1 MSDFPETELS
11 VGDIPPES
19 DDQVTEPI
27 PELMQQ
33 DRLAKLGRELAKR
46 RQEWVRARRSSG
58 IERRWKNDWD
68 QYNGLDPVN
77 TAAASMM
84 DSVQQ
89 GGFPAAG
96 RKDSKPQ
103 RSKVFVNITR
113 PKTNSAVARL
123 QEMLFPTDDR
133 NWGLTLAPVDEPSS
147 PIKPFIGKS
156 AAPAA
161 ASPVNLN
168 QAPQVGSAPAPSS
181 DVPVPQNDTPVAQ
194 GQQAPQGQPG
204 QPGPQAPQAPKGSGL
219 PPSDGLLTD
228 AENTALLQRQA
239 SQKALTAMEEE
250 IDSQLDEAH
259 YNAIGRQVLHYAGVM
274 GTGVI
279 KGPIVVNRMRKM
291 WQPMGDIHVLK
302 MVEEKKPSL
311 ECLDP
316 RHIFPDPSCG
326 NDIHNGSGIFEYQDY
341 TPKRVRELSK
351 QPGYIAE
358 SISKVLEEGPAQD
371 YDVEL
376 YESMT
381 KEEQNEA
388 AEDRKHFKVWS
399 YWGDFEPED
408 LRAAGV
414 DVADGELAVVS
425 GCVIMVNDTVIKAFE
440 NPLETGDFP
449 YDFFTWEANDKS
461 PFGYGVPHLI
471 RTQQR
476 VLNAGW
482 RQIMDNASLSV
493 GPQVILK
500 TSAIEPADGVWE
512 MTGRKIWRCI
522 DQTANVQDAMHLV
535 DIPMHIQELQAIS
548 KMAMDF
554 IDLESA
560 VPQIIQGDSPGAP
573 ETVGGLTILMN
584 NANVVLRRII
594 KQFDD
599 NLTVPLLTRFYDW
612 NMAYNPK
619 KSIKGDYI
627 VDAKGSTALLVRDM
641 QNQALLQLGQYQQ
654 SPIISGM
661 VNWDEW
667 FKESLKANHIDT
679 SRILKNDDEI
689 KAYLAQQQ
697 ANQPLPPQVQ
707 VATINANSKMQAL
720 QATQQYEMKMAQ
732 GQNGESHP
740 SIQSATINAQ
750 AKLQESTIRSNAA
763 QAVAQAKVQGE
774 LAYAEK
780 MLQIETQNGNARA
793 QERQDQMQLEILRYA
808 NQHKISLEEIK
819 AGLAKTAMVEQTKR
833 EALAV
838 GNQINANEHASK
850 QAHEANQSA
859 LDREHDMTKHLLTN
873 LPAPDQTEEPQP
885 GV

>member
-1 MSDFPETELS
+1 MADFPSTELS
-11 VGDIPPES
+11 VGDIPPGA
-19 DDQVTEPI
+19 DDQVTDPD
-27 PELMQQ
+27 PELLKE
-33 DRLAKLGRELAKR
+33 DRLAKLGRELSKR

-58 IERRWKNDWD
+58 VEKRWKNDWD

-113 PKTNSAVARL
+113 PKTNAAVARL

-133 NWGLTLAPVDEPSS
+133 NWGLTLAPVDEPAD
-147 PIKPFIGKS
+147 PIHPFVTPAQP
-156 AAPAA
+156 AAP
-161 ASPVNLN
+161 
-168 QAPQVGSAPAPSS
+168 QSAPADVSMGSQAGPAATSGS
-181 DVPVPQNDTPVAQ
+181 DQPAPQGSDQSVPQGVSAAQ
-194 GQQAPQGQPG
+194 GQPSQSAG
-204 QPGPQAPQAPKGSGL
+204 GL
-219 PPSDGLLTD
+219 PPSDGSLTD
-228 AENTALLQRQA
+228 AEYTKLLQREA
-239 SQKALTAMEEE
+239 SQKALNAMQDE
-250 IDSQLDEAH
+250 IDSQLDEAQ

-311 ECLDP
+311 ECIDP
-316 RHIFPDPSCG
+316 RHIFPDPGCG
-326 NDIHNGSGIFEYQDY
+326 NNIHNGSGIFEYQDY
-341 TPKRVRELSK
+341 TPKRVRELAK
-351 QPGYIAE
+351 QPGYIADA
-358 SISKVLEEGPAQD
+358 ISKVLTEGPAQD
-371 YDVEL
+371 YDVEM

-381 KEEQNEA
+381 KEERNEA

-414 DVADGELAVVS
+414 DVSDGELEVVS

-449 YDFFTWEANDKS
+449 YDFFVWETNDKS

-482 RQIMDNASLSV
+482 RQIMDNAALSV

-522 DQTANVQDAMHLV
+522 DSTANVQDAMHLV
-535 DIPMHIQELQAIS
+535 DIPMHIQELEAIS

-560 VPQIIQGDSPGAP
+560 VPQISQGEQGSAP
-573 ETVGGLTILMN
+573 DTVGGLTILMN

-599 NLTVPLLTRFYDW
+599 HLTVPLLTRFYDW

-619 KSIKGDYI
+619 KSIKGDYV

-689 KAYLAQQQ
+689 KAFLAQAQ
-697 ANQPLPPQVQ
+697 ANQPPPPQVQ
-707 VATINANSKMQAL
+707 VAQINAQSKLQVV
-720 QATQQYEMKMAQ
+720 QATQQFEAQQAQ
-732 GQNGESHP
+732 GQAGGNHP
-740 SIQSATINAQ
+740 SIQAANIDAQ
-750 AKLQESTIRSNAA
+750 AKLQEADIRSNAA
-763 QAVAQAKVQGE
+763 LQVAQAKVQGE

-780 MLQIETQNGNARA
+780 MREIEAQNAQARA

-808 NQHKISLEEIK
+808 NEHKISLEEIK
-819 AGLAKTAMVEQTKR
+819 AGLAKTAMIEQTKR

-838 GNQINANEHASK
+838 GNQIKANEQASN
-850 QAHEANQSA
+850 QAHQINENA

-873 LPAPDQTEEPQP
+873 LPAPGQPEEPQP

>member
-1 MSDFPETELS
+1 MADFPITEDS
-11 VGDIPPES
+11 VGDIPPGA
-19 DDQVTEPI
+19 DDQVTDVDPQ
-27 PELMQQ
+27 LMQE
-33 DRLAKLGRELAKR
+33 DRLATLGRELYKR

-58 IERRWKNDWD
+58 VERRWKDDWD
-68 QYNGLDPVN
+68 QYNGRDPVN
-77 TAAASMM
+77 MAASSMM

-103 RSKVFVNITR
+103 RSKVFVNVTR
-113 PKTNSAVARL
+113 PKTNAAVARL

-133 NWGLTLAPVDEPSS
+133 NWGMSLQATDDPSMPVK
-147 PIKPFIGKS
+147 PITQS

-161 ASPVNLN
+161 ATPASPGGATM
-168 QAPQVGSAPAPSS
+168 QAGVGASALAPGQLAPAT
-181 DVPVPQNDTPVAQ
+181 NA
-194 GQQAPQGQPG
+194 AP
-204 QPGPQAPQAPKGSGL
+204 AASGM
-219 PPSDGLLTD
+219 PPSNPPMT
-228 AENTALLQRQA
+228 AEEM
-239 SQKALTAMEEE
+239 TAMEQRIASEAALKAMENE
-250 IDSQLDEAH
+250 IDTQLDDAQ
-259 YNAIGRQVLHYAGVM
+259 YNAVGRQVLHYAGVM

-291 WQPMGDIHVLK
+291 WQPMGEVHVLK
-302 MVEEKKPSL
+302 IVEEKKPAV
-311 ECLDP
+311 ECVDP
-316 RHIFPDPSCG
+316 RHIFPDPACG
-326 NDIHNGSGIFEYQDY
+326 NNIHNGAGIFEYQDY
-341 TPKRVRELSK
+341 TPKRLRELSK
-351 QPGYIAE
+351 QPGYIGTA
-358 SISKVLEEGPAQD
+358 IAKVLEEGPKPD
-371 YDVEL
+371 FEVDDL
-376 YESMT
+376 DLTT
-381 KEEQNEA
+381 KEERNEI

-399 YWGDFEPED
+399 YWGDFEPEA

-414 DVADGELAVVS
+414 DVADGDLDVIS

-449 YDFFTWEANDKS
+449 YDFFCWEQNDKS
-461 PFGYGVPHLI
+461 PFGFGVPHLL

-493 GPQVILK
+493 GPQIILK

-512 MTGRKIWRCI
+512 LTGRKIWRCT
-522 DQTANVQDAMHLV
+522 DATQNVQDAMHLI
-535 DIPMHIQELQAIS
+535 DIPMHIQELEAIS

-560 VPQIIQGDSPGAP
+560 VPQISQGEQGSAP

-594 KQFDD
+594 KHFDD

-619 KSIKGDYI
+619 SSIKGDYV
-627 VDAKGSTALLVRDM
+627 VDARGSTALLVRDM
-641 QNQALLQLGQYQQ
+641 QNQALMQLGQYEAN
-654 SPIISGM
+654 PMISAM

-667 FKESLKANHIDT
+667 FKEMLKANHIDT

-689 KAYLAQQQ
+689 KAALANLAQH
-697 ANQPLPPQVQ
+697 QPLPPQVQ
-707 VATINANSKMQAL
+707 VAQINAQSKLQVVQAE
-720 QATQQYEMKMAQ
+720 QQHEAQMAQ
-732 GQNGESHP
+732 SQAGSNHP
-740 SIQSATINAQ
+740 SIQAATIDAQ
-750 AKLQESTIRSNAA
+750 AKLQEANVRSNAA
-763 QAVAQAKVQGE
+763 LQVAEAKVQGE

-780 MLQIETQNGNARA
+780 MREIEAQNAQARA

-808 NQHKISLEEIK
+808 NEHKISLEEIK
-819 AGLAKTAMVEQTKR
+819 AGLAKTAMIEQTKR

-838 GNQINANEHASK
+838 GNQIKANEQQVNLQH
-850 QAHEANQSA
+850 QERQGA
-859 LDREHDMTKHLLTN
+859 LDREHDMTKHLISN